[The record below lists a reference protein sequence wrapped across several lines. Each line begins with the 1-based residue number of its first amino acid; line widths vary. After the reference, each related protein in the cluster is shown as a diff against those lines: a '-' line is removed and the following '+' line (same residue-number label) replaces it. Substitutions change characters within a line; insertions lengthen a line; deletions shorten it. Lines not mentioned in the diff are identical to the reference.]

1 MTAEEFEARIVE
13 WARRQTDIKA
23 LIQIGSRAQGGA
35 HFDAW
40 SDWDFHLISTRPKKY
55 YRTDWLSA
63 IGRPWCATAERS
75 LRGRVKISAVF
86 ENSFE
91 ADFVPLANW
100 QMKLVY
106 WGMQHPK
113 LASRMPARLRR
124 GILETREILQNS
136 GYRVLIGGKSW
147 ERRLAALQVAW
158 TNPRMSAEEFERHSA
173 SFWQKS
179 VWVAKKIARPE
190 PRSAMHWLHKLIAEH
205 LYALLAEEAWLA
217 GRGARPEALKA
228 EKWLD
233 ARRLE
238 QTSFETGID
247 PQNLAR
253 ALLGAIDLFEEVAE
267 SVATKK
273 GYFLGDYSE
282 VSAWLKIELGSLAN
296 RS

>member
-1 MTAEEFEARIVE
+1 MTAEEFETRIVE
-13 WARRQTDIKA
+13 WARRQADIKA
-23 LIQIGSRAQGGA
+23 LIQIGSRAQGGK
-35 HFDAW
+35 HFDVW
-40 SDWDFHLISTRPKKY
+40 SDWDFHLISTRPEKY
-55 YRTDWLSA
+55 YSTDWLSEIA
-63 IGRPWCATAERS
+63 QPWCATAERS

-106 WGMQHPK
+106 WGMRHPK
-113 LASRMPARLRR
+113 LANRMPAQLRR

-136 GYRVLIGGKSW
+136 GYRVLIGGESW
-147 ERRLAALQVAW
+147 ERRLTALQVAW
-158 TNPRMSAEEFERHSA
+158 NNPRMSAEEFQRHSA
-173 SFWQKS
+173 AFWQKS

-190 PRSAMHWLHKLIAEH
+190 PRSAMLWMHKLIAEH
-205 LYALLAEEAWLA
+205 VYAMLAEEAWLA

-233 ARRLE
+233 PRRLK

-247 PQNLAR
+247 QQGLAR
-253 ALLGAIDLFEEVAE
+253 TLLDAIGLFEEVSE
-267 SVATKK
+267 SIATKK
-273 GYFLGDYSE
+273 GFSVGNYSE
-282 VSAWLKIELGSLAN
+282 VATWLRVELGSIAG